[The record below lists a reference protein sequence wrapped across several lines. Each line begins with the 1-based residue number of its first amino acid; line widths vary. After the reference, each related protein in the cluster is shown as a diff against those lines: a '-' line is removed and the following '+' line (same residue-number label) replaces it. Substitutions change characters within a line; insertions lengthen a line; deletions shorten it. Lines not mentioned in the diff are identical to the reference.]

1 MRISVL
7 QMGARMHYAV
17 PLILQEAGMLERF
30 YTDSYIGNKRWLQRI
45 LSTPPI
51 SALSASMRRFRDRS
65 APGLEPKRIRS
76 FDFLGWESVWRVRHA
91 HSAAARLDVFASS
104 NRHFNKRVIRAG
116 LQGAEALY
124 GFNGAS
130 LEAFGWAAER
140 GIWRILEQCSAP
152 QRVYREILERESD
165 EWPGWQ
171 PEIRSWGPDNPIQ
184 AREEAEWALADL
196 ILCPSSFVR
205 DHLGTLGVAAE
216 RLRLVPYGVPVPD
229 VLTRAVPARTTPGN
243 RRPSLRVL
251 FVGEVGLGKGA
262 QYLLEALRLC
272 DGSGIEARLVG
283 RCPLSPGI
291 INRYRQVAEFLGPIP
306 RSEVAAQYRWADVFC
321 LPSLCEGSATV
332 IYEAVMQGLAV
343 IATPSAGPPITSK
356 PYGIIVEP
364 RSAAAI
370 AQALCR
376 YRDEPGLLAV
386 HRRGALE
393 SRDELSREAYAV
405 RLLDAIRSLESSGDT
420 Q

>member
-1 MRISVL
+1 
-7 QMGARMHYAV
+7 MHYAV
-17 PLILQEAGMLERF
+17 PVILQEAGMLERF
-30 YTDSYIGNKRWLQRI
+30 YTDSFIGNKPALARLLQSLPNGVLPDPVRRW
-45 LSTPPI
+45 
-51 SALSASMRRFRDRS
+51 RDRR
-65 APGLEPKRIRS
+65 PPVELDPQRVRS
-76 FDFLGWESVWRVRHA
+76 FEAFGWSVARRVRRA
-91 HSAAARLDVFASS
+91 RNTSERRRTFAAGNQEF
-104 NRHFNKRVIRAG
+104 NRRAIRAG
-116 LQGAEALY
+116 LQGADALY
-124 GFNGAS
+124 GFNGAC

-140 GIWRILEQCSAP
+140 GVRRILEQCSAP

-165 EWPGWQ
+165 EWAGWQ
-171 PEIRSWGPDNPIQ
+171 PEIRSGGPDNPIQ

-205 DHLGTLGVAAE
+205 GHLETLGIPAE
-216 RLRLVPYGVPVPD
+216 RLRLVPYGVPPVPD
-229 VLTRAVPARTTPGN
+229 VLTRAVPARTMPGS

-272 DGSGIEARLVG
+272 DGSGVEARFVG

-291 INRYRQVAEFLGPIP
+291 VARYRQVAEFLGPIP

-356 PYGIIVEP
+356 PYGVIVEP
-364 RSAAAI
+364 RSTTAI
-370 AQALCR
+370 ARTLGR
-376 YRDEPGLLAV
+376 YREEPDLLAA

-393 SRDELSREAYAV
+393 SRDGLSRAAYGA
-405 RLLDAIRSLESSGDT
+405 RLLDAIRSLELPGRAR
-420 Q
+420 